1 MKEFLNLK
9 AIKLTPTIGAE
20 LTGIDFSKPL
30 NQKDYDAIYDALI
43 EHQVI
48 FFRNQSLT
56 PNAHVNFAKSFGSA
70 IHPVVKLHPV
80 TKKPFLYA
88 NPAFTFQIVGMKSSD
103 SRRLLTYLYD
113 HMKKPEFQVR
123 FKWTKNTIAMWDN
136 RCTMHCAIGD
146 YLPHQRK
153 MHRVTVTNDRRAD
166 SKTVKKIKQ
175 SA

>member
-1 MKEFLNLK
+1 MT
-9 AIKLTPTIGAE
+9 AA
-20 LTGIDFSKPL
+20 
-30 NQKDYDAIYDALI
+30 YDALPKGI
-43 EHQVI
+43 KEDIAELRAVHDMDD
-48 FFRNQSLT
+48 FRNNFTVGEPDGAANKLT
-56 PNAHVNFAKSFGSA
+56 EAHKRFGSA
-70 IHPVVKLHPV
+70 IHPVVKFHPV